1 LEDVRQAMQKREII
15 SSATQQSIST
25 YVDDVLRAAGRG
37 EITDARDVVMQAVE
51 RELYTQALNQAE
63 GNLTKAAKWLGV
75 TRVTLREKLNAFGL
89 RSETN

>member
-1 LEDVRQAMQKREII
+1 M
-15 SSATQQSIST
+15 
-25 YVDDVLRAAGRG
+25 LRAAVRG
-37 EITDARDVVMQAVE
+37 EIKDVRDVVMQAVE
-51 RELYTQALNQAE
+51 RELYTQALNLAE